1 MIMQSLRGRLV
12 VTAFVFLLLFLGLT
26 GYALDRA
33 FSNSIENSLL
43 ERLKTH
49 LYLLLAAAQDDGH
62 KIVMPS
68 VLQDPEFNRIGSG
81 RYAVMTDLNGD
92 EIWRSPS
99 AVDFKWQPGQT
110 VLPGQFQ
117 LSDVSTEDES
127 LYLLSYGIIWER
139 EDGSEQRYHFNVL
152 QNKAPTLAEISG
164 FRTTLWRWLGGIGL
178 VLLVLQSS
186 ILRWGLSPLPRLAKD
201 LRQIEEGQQDQLT
214 GEYPTELKG
223 VAANLN
229 LLIANERR
237 QRQRYRDTMADLA
250 HSLKTP
256 MAILRGITS
265 EQVDQNTPPKEIQDT
280 IDEQVGRMNQIVN
293 YQLHRASSPEVS
305 LAAKPVQLRSL
316 VDKLMRTLHK
326 AYADKPVT
334 ETIDIDE
341 HCLFLG
347 DERDLMEVLGNIL
360 DNAFKACRRH
370 IAVGVR
376 IENDENRPPLMISID
391 DDGDGIA
398 HELRDSILKRGVRAD
413 TNHPGQGIGLAVA
426 LDIIKSYKGSLE
438 IGDTTLGG
446 ARFTIRL
453 PGSH

>member
-1 MIMQSLRGRLV
+1 MMMQSLRGRLV
-12 VTAFVFLLLFLGLT
+12 ATAFVFLLLFLGFT
-26 GYALDRA
+26 GYTLDRA

-49 LYLLLAAAQDDGH
+49 LYLLLAAAEHNGGA
-62 KIVMPS
+62 IVMPD

-81 RYAVMTDLNGD
+81 RYAMISDINGR

-99 AVDFKWQPGQT
+99 AIDFEWQPDGP
-110 VLPGQFQ
+110 VRPGHFQ
-117 LSDVSTEDES
+117 LSDIATGDES

-178 VLLVLQSS
+178 VLLILQSS

-201 LRQIEEGQQDQLT
+201 LQQIEEGKRDQLS

-256 MAILRGITS
+256 MTILRGITS
-265 EQVDQNTPPKEIQDT
+265 EQADRLHTDARVQDT
-280 IDEQVGRMNQIVN
+280 IDEQIGRMDQIVS
-293 YQLHRASSPEVS
+293 YQLHRATSPEVS
-305 LAAKPVQLRSL
+305 LAAKPVHLRPL
-316 VDKLMRTLHK
+316 VDKLIRTLRK
-326 AYADKPVT
+326 AYADKPVQT
-334 ETIDIDE
+334 QIDIDD
-341 HCLFLG
+341 CLFLG

-360 DNAFKACRRH
+360 DNAFKACRQH
-370 IAVGVR
+370 ISITIGVDNA
-376 IENDENRPPLMISID
+376 ENAPPLIISIE
-391 DDGDGIA
+391 DDGDGI
-398 HELRDSILKRGVRAD
+398 EPEMRDRIFKRGVRAD
-413 TNHPGQGIGLAVA
+413 TDHPGQGIGLAVA
-426 LDIIKSYKGSLE
+426 LDIIKSYKGSLN
-438 IGDTTLGG
+438 IGDADLGG
-446 ARFTIRL
+446 AQFTIRL
-453 PGSH
+453 PGSL